1 MCYLCIEDCYLNW
14 EIIIIR
20 EMNKVDEL
28 NGNVM
33 ELLELFGSMLVD
45 SINKIFQMLK
55 INVFYVEEIF
65 SSGGRENLQKK

>member
-20 EMNKVDEL
+20 EINKVDEL

-45 SINKIFQMLK
+45 SINKIF
-55 INVFYVEEIF
+55 
-65 SSGGRENLQKK
+65 